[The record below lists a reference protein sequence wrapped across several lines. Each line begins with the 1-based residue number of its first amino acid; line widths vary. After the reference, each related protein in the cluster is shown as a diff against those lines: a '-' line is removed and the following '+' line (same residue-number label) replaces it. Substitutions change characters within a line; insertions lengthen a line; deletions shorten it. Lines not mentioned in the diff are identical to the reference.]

1 MEGTPH
7 FIAAAAQGNV
17 LSQCSR
23 PPSVLSRHMT
33 RRKDCALSSSGNV
46 ALNSSSIS
54 HSLEDP
60 GPGLRLHVFN
70 SLVDRLLS

>member
-23 PPSVLSRHMT
+23 PPSVLGRHMAQW
-33 RRKDCALSSSGNV
+33 KDCVLSSSGNV

-54 HSLEDP
+54 H
-60 GPGLRLHVFN
+60 
-70 SLVDRLLS
+70 

>member
-1 MEGTPH
+1 MEGTLH

-23 PPSVLSRHMT
+23 PPSVLGRHMAQW
-33 RRKDCALSSSGNV
+33 KDCVLSSSGNV

-54 HSLEDP
+54 H
-60 GPGLRLHVFN
+60 
-70 SLVDRLLS
+70 